1 MKYSKITVETR
12 DHVLFMGLNRPEKL
26 NAFDIEMHHELA
38 CAFGELDHNPEL
50 RCGLLFA
57 HGKHFTSGLELDKW
71 AAASP
76 DQQAIPAGAIN
87 PLGKDEDKR
96 CRKPVVMAVQGICF
110 TIGFELMLAQD
121 IRVVASNA
129 RIALLEVKRGVFPTG
144 GGTVR
149 LYQEIGW
156 GNAMRYLLTGD
167 EMSGSEACRL
177 GLAQELTEPGQE
189 FDRAAKI
196 ATDIAKRAPLGVMA
210 CIKSSR
216 FTQRYGN
223 KSAFAQIE
231 EDIIPVLS
239 SEDAREGVMS
249 FLERREAQFKG
260 R

>member
-1 MKYSKITVETR
+1 MSYSKITVETR
-12 DHVLFMGLNRPEKL
+12 DHVLYMGLNRPEKL
-26 NAFDIEMHHELA
+26 NAFDIEMHHQLA
-38 CAFGELDHNPEL
+38 LAYGELDRNPDL
-50 RCGLLFA
+50 RCGLLYA

-76 DQQAIPAGAIN
+76 EEQAIPDKAIN
-87 PLGKDEDKR
+87 PLGKDEAKR

-149 LYQEIGW
+149 LFQEIGW

-167 EMSGSEACRL
+167 EISGTDAYRL
-177 GLAQELTEPGQE
+177 GLAQELAEPGKE
-189 FDRAAKI
+189 FEIAAKI
-196 ATDIAKRAPLGVMA
+196 ATDIAKRAPLAVMA
-210 CIKSSR
+210 CINSSR
-216 FTQRYGN
+216 FTQMHGN
-223 KSAFAQIE
+223 KAAFARIE
-231 EDIIPVLS
+231 EEIIPILA
-239 SEDAREGVMS
+239 SEDAREGVRS
-249 FLERREAQFKG
+249 FLERREANFQG